1 MCMCVCVCILTDTLR
16 NASRCLESDDD
27 EDGERNGDEPLL
39 QVAEER
45 TMSRDDLLKEVTR
58 NVNAREGM
66 ISLSQSTHVLFKLS
80 SNLGC
85 FCRVSTECA
94 HVFLSC
100 EQHEALVERFEWR
113 RRP

>member
-1 MCMCVCVCILTDTLR
+1 MCILTDTLR

-27 EDGERNGDEPLL
+27 EDGERNDDEPLL

-80 SNLGC
+80 SNLLC

-94 HVFLSC
+94 HVFLSR

-113 RRP
+113 RCP

>member
-27 EDGERNGDEPLL
+27 EDGERNDDEPLL

-58 NVNAREGM
+58 NVNAREG
-66 ISLSQSTHVLFKLS
+66 IWFDLSF
-80 SNLGC
+80 
-85 FCRVSTECA
+85 TEYACTFQA
-94 HVFLSC
+94 
-100 EQHEALVERFEWR
+100 
-113 RRP
+113 